1 LNYVDIILLVLLAIP
16 TFIGLT
22 IGLIRAVLSLV
33 GLILGI
39 VLAGQFYEFLSAAL
53 SFISNEDVAKG
64 IAFILILL
72 AVIIIV
78 SIVARLLSSLASA
91 MLLGWV
97 NRIGGAVFGFLT
109 GVLVLAAILATW
121 VNFFGSSAIA
131 DSFIAA
137 VLLDKLPLILNLL
150 PEEFDAIRDFFQ

>member
-1 LNYVDIILLVLLAIP
+1 LNYVDIILLVLLAVP

-39 VLAGQFYEFLSAAL
+39 ILAGQFYESLSGAL

-78 SIVARLLSSLASA
+78 SIIARLLSSLASA

-97 NRIGGAVFGFLT
+97 NRIGGAVFGFLM

-121 VNFFGSSAIA
+121 VNFFGSDAIT